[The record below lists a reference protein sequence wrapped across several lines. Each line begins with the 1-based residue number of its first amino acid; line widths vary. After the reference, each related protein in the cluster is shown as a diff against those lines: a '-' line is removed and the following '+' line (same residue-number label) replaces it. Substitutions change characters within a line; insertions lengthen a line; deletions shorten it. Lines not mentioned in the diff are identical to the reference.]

1 MASASG
7 LWKLICQP
15 TRRGPRVA
23 GLKKFDAECFNL
35 VQQRRTQN
43 LRRTRRLV
51 GNRATRRSLALISWR
66 RGTARMSIAHLRTTR
81 ASFPMT
87 NGSNLCQ
94 PDKRIRR
101 RRRRRD
107 TSSKWAAA
115 AGVGCLIRTR
125 SSRTAMVLTRSTPSP
140 AAPTRIY
147 NKDPRRSGSRRAVST
162 AWVQLF
168 AASRPDTAKQATSA
182 ARVQKRATAGSG
194 REYATTASLHFSKQL
209 VECAPTSGRQLSALH
224 APIANCKRAVA
235 YVLPTLI
242 LTVQGSGEG
251 LAANTLTADSH
262 GGAKDCPTAVV
273 MLQGL
278 GGQTTRNCWRS
289 CSHLQLV

>member
-1 MASASG
+1 MIPTAALSSRKRRVLHASATTQR
-7 LWKLICQP
+7 KLRKRGDQP
-15 TRRGPRVA
+15 RSDGGRKDQGRNRGKTRTPSDRA
-23 GLKKFDAECFNL
+23 G
-35 VQQRRTQN
+35 
-43 LRRTRRLV
+43 
-51 GNRATRRSLALISWR
+51 SLTAPAFAALPHFQTTSFFF
-66 RGTARMSIAHLRTTR
+66 ARMSFAHLRTTR
-81 ASFPMT
+81 ASFLMT

-182 ARVQKRATAGSG
+182 ARVQTAGNGWLWSG
-194 REYATTASLHFSKQL
+194 VRN
-209 VECAPTSGRQLSALH
+209 
-224 APIANCKRAVA
+224 NCFPAFF
-235 YVLPTLI
+235 
-242 LTVQGSGEG
+242 
-251 LAANTLTADSH
+251 
-262 GGAKDCPTAVV
+262 
-273 MLQGL
+273 
-278 GGQTTRNCWRS
+278 
-289 CSHLQLV
+289 